1 MSAIE
6 IQINAR
12 IHAPKNG
19 RPITKEIVEE
29 AIRRKANDPDWNHP
43 AIDLRIVRWNHGGK
57 WSENHHRDDTAEWVR
72 FARFLPS
79 ATVIIESIKPIRS
92 RRS

>member
-6 IQINAR
+6 IQISAR
-12 IHAPKNG
+12 VHAPKNG
-19 RPITKEIVEE
+19 RPITRAIVE
-29 AIRRKANDPDWNHP
+29 AAVRRKAHDPEWSTP
-43 AIDLRIVRWNHGGK
+43 AIELRIVRWKHGGK
-57 WSENHHRDDTAEWVR
+57 WSENTHRDDTAEWVR

-79 ATVIIESIKPIRS
+79 ATIIVESIAKVRS

>member
-1 MSAIE
+1 MAIE

-12 IHAPKNG
+12 VRAPKNG
-19 RPITKEIVEE
+19 RPITKEIIEE
-29 AIRRKANDPDWNHP
+29 AIRRKANDPELEIP
-43 AIDLRIVRWNHGGK
+43 GIDLRIVRWNHGGR
-57 WSENHHRDDTAEWVR
+57 WVENERRDDADVWVR

-79 ATVIIESIKPIRS
+79 ATVIVEEIKPTRS